1 LLAEYYNNILY
12 PVQDRAILA
21 FQETPFYLSG
31 GTALSRGYYNH
42 RYSDDLD
49 YFVNYHADFQRIAEV
64 QVMKLQQIFIDTE
77 TDYKGEYFYR
87 VFVGKERLKIEMV
100 NDVPSHIGGLV
111 NHHVLGVIDSKENI
125 LANKLTAIVDRT
137 LPKDI
142 VDIYFLLK
150 DGLSLRQSL
159 LDAKS
164 KPKRCINKFNFD
176 PSFPRSLSRNPDVVP
191 VKTGNQN
198 TKNLDARLKTSG
210 MTKECYIRRQLTVNF
225 RANVTI
231 EFKCASILHM
241 RVFISNIF
249 ATDG

>member
-1 LLAEYYNNILY
+1 LPAEYYNNVLY
-12 PVQDRAILA
+12 PLQDIV
-21 FQETPFYLSG
+21 FPVFKETPFYLTR

-64 QVMKLQQIFIDTE
+64 QVMKLQQIFINTE

-100 NDVPSHIGGLV
+100 NDVPSHIGTLV
-111 NHHVLGVIDSKENI
+111 NHAVLGVIDSKENI

-164 KPKRCINKFNFD
+164 KAAGISPLLIAKIFAEFD
-176 PSFPRSLSRNPDVVP
+176 YTIIDTEIKWVSAVSSETIKDHLKSISLSII
-191 VKTGNQN
+191 KGN
-198 TKNLDARLKTSG
+198 
-210 MTKECYIRRQLTVNF
+210 I
-225 RANVTI
+225 
-231 EFKCASILHM
+231 
-241 RVFISNIF
+241 
-249 ATDG
+249 

>member
-1 LLAEYYNNILY
+1 MLAEYYNNVLY
-12 PVQDRAILA
+12 PVQDKAIFA
-21 FQETPFYLSG
+21 FRETPFYLTG

-49 YFVNYHADFQRIAEV
+49 YFVNYHADFQRIADV
-64 QVMKLQQIFIDTE
+64 QVMKLQQVFIDTE

-100 NDVPSHIGGLV
+100 NDVPSHIGTLV
-111 NHHVLGVIDSKENI
+111 NHAVLGIIDSKENI
-125 LANKLTAIVDRT
+125 LANKITAIVDRS

-164 KPKRCINKFNFD
+164 KAA
-176 PSFPRSLSRNPDVVP
+176 
-191 VKTGNQN
+191 G
-198 TKNLDARLKTSG
+198 
-210 MTKECYIRRQLTVNF
+210 
-225 RANVTI
+225 
-231 EFKCASILHM
+231 
-241 RVFISNIF
+241 ISPLLIAKIF
-249 ATDG
+249 AEFDYTIIDTEIKWVSSISSEPIKDYLKSISFSIIKGNI